1 MLVQLFNRGR
11 GKGAGPVQYTTLE
24 TVPAFDE
31 NGRRIPGETKTRIP
45 PPEVLRGDPQMVER
59 LIDSS
64 VNEWKY
70 SSGVVAFGDSD
81 APTEEEQ
88 REVMDDF
95 ERTFFAGLEPD
106 QYSCLWV
113 RHTHEGNTELHF
125 VIPRLELVSGKALNP
140 FPPGYMQMSDAWRDK
155 WNHAK
160 GWERPDDPSRM
171 RLVRRP
177 SYEEKIKIGKEDP
190 RGEITA
196 WLVSR
201 IESGLIDD
209 RADLVASL
217 REIGEITREGKDY
230 VSVKPEGFDKA
241 IRLKGAIYGQ
251 DFQRERFISE
261 AQREDAAGST
271 RESSIDLGR
280 AREATERLAKHVQK
294 RAQYNADRYP
304 REPQEP
310 PGRHGDVD
318 GAGSADHRK
327 NGSGSSAKAEQ
338 DHERAL
344 LESIENDQSTDR
356 PGDREHRPTDIELER
371 SEGRIKR
378 DNESSRAISESQP
391 QALDN
396 GFSSGP
402 ERLSDYLARQLGP
415 DSIFSG
421 SSTAEPSS
429 DQRATSN
436 DQRPAETNTRVTDR
450 PGTERDVSDTSARTP
465 NRLRRWRHAC
475 DQITDRLRG
484 GYERVRTAI
493 IESIDRVERAV
504 RNGYDAARGAE
515 QSPQRASE
523 QLVGAGRTLERS
535 AQPVRAFLEKL
546 DRSIGGSGVDE
557 ISQAI
562 KRRLTG
568 SGLPAKADSPAWVDA
583 VEAPQA
589 RPSAEFENIRNRW
602 ARPK

>member
-1 MLVQLFNRGR
+1 MLVQLFNRGK

-88 REVMDDF
+88 QAVIDDF
-95 ERTFFAGLEPD
+95 EKTFFAGLEPD

-125 VIPRLELVSGKALNP
+125 VIPRLELSSGKALNP
-140 FPPGYMQMSDAWRDK
+140 FPPGYMAMSDAWRDK
-155 WNHAK
+155 WNHVK
-160 GWERPDDPSRM
+160 GWERPDDPARM
-171 RLVRRP
+171 RLVKRP
-177 SYEEKIKIGKEDP
+177 NHDEKISAQLGQAEDP
-190 RGEITA
+190 RGEITG

-201 IESGLIDD
+201 IEAGMIEN

-217 REIGEITREGKDY
+217 REIGEITRQGKDY

-241 IRLKGAIYGQ
+241 IRLKGAIYGE
-251 DFQRERFISE
+251 DFDRERFISE

-304 REPQEP
+304 RQFEVTAW
-310 PGRHGDVD
+310 RHGDVD

-344 LESIENDQSTDR
+344 FESIENDQSTDR

-371 SEGRIKR
+371 SENSIKR
-378 DNESSRAISESQP
+378 DNGSSGTISESEQKT
-391 QALDN
+391 LDYRIIN
-396 GFSSGP
+396 SP
-402 ERLSDYLARQLGP
+402 VPLVDYLAFKLGT
-415 DSIFSG
+415 DSLLEQR
-421 SSTAEPSS
+421 STAEPS
-429 DQRATSN
+429 N
-436 DQRPAETNTRVTDR
+436 DQRPTANDQRTEQPNLGAANHRSA
-450 PGTERDVSDTSARTP
+450 ERDVSDTPTP
-465 NRLRRWRHAC
+465 RRNWLHRWRQIS
-475 DQITDRLRG
+475 DQITNQLRK
-484 GYERVRTAI
+484 GYERIRASAI
-493 IESIDRVERAV
+493 ASIDRVERAV
-504 RNGYDAARGAE
+504 QRGHDAFRNAE
-515 QSPQRASE
+515 SSLAEAGQ
-523 QLVGAGRTLERS
+523 QLVGAGAELEQSVKSFGAVLEKLERS
-535 AQPVRAFLEKL
+535 DYRRAV
-546 DRSIGGSGVDE
+546 GVMK
-557 ISQAI
+557 Q
-562 KRRLTG
+562 RLTD
-568 SGLPAKADSPAWVDA
+568 SVLSDVTDSTAKEEP
-583 VEAPQA
+583 EQQ
-589 RPSAEFENIRNRW
+589 RRRERERF
-602 ARPK
+602 